1 MLTDSQKRQV
11 AAWIGEGLSLAQVQT
26 KIEEEFGV
34 AMTYM
39 DVRFLVDDLDIE
51 LKDDAPAAE
60 ENPAA
65 SAAPAQQTDAS
76 EAETAVPAGTPA
88 AAPASGG
95 GVTLTSDA
103 VQMPGVLAG
112 GDVVFS
118 DGARGKW
125 FLDQTGRPG
134 LEGFPENYRPTPED
148 MADFQRKLLA
158 ELRRLGFA

>member
-11 AAWIGEGLSLAQVQT
+11 SAWIGEGLSLAQVQT

-39 DVRFLVDDLDIE
+39 DVRFLVDDLDLE
-51 LKDDAPAAE
+51 LKDAAE
-60 ENPAA
+60 EKPAA
-65 SAAPAQQTDAS
+65 D
-76 EAETAVPAGTPA
+76 AVPAQAEVAAGNAVPAETPA
-88 AAPASGG
+88 AGAPASGG

-134 LEGFPENYRPTPED
+134 LEGFPENYRPTPDD

-158 ELRRLGFA
+158 ELRKLGFA

>member
-39 DVRFLVDDLDIE
+39 DVRFLVDDLDLE
-51 LKDDAPAAE
+51 LKDAAE
-60 ENPAA
+60 EKPAA
-65 SAAPAQQTDAS
+65 D
-76 EAETAVPAGTPA
+76 AVPAQAEAVAGNGVPA
-88 AAPASGG
+88 ETPASGG

-118 DGARGKW
+118 DGVRGKW

-134 LEGFPENYRPTPED
+134 LEGFPENYRPTPDD

>member
-39 DVRFLVDDLDIE
+39 DVRFLVDDLDLE
-51 LKDDAPAAE
+51 LKDEAPAAE
-60 ENPAA
+60 EKPAA
-65 SAAPAQQTDAS
+65 D
-76 EAETAVPAGTPA
+76 AVPAQAEAVAGNGVPA
-88 AAPASGG
+88 ETPASGG

-118 DGARGKW
+118 DGVRGKW

-134 LEGFPENYRPTPED
+134 LEGFPENYRPTPDD

-158 ELRRLGFA
+158 ELRKLGFA

>member
-39 DVRFLVDDLDIE
+39 DVRFLVDDLDLE
-51 LKDDAPAAE
+51 LKDEAPAAE
-60 ENPAA
+60 EKPAA
-65 SAAPAQQTDAS
+65 D
-76 EAETAVPAGTPA
+76 AVPAQAEAVAGNGVPA
-88 AAPASGG
+88 ETPASGG

-134 LEGFPENYRPTPED
+134 LEGFPENYRPTPDD

-158 ELRRLGFA
+158 ELRKLGFA

>member
-39 DVRFLVDDLDIE
+39 DVRFLVDDLDLE
-51 LKDDAPAAE
+51 LKDAAE
-60 ENPAA
+60 EKPAA
-65 SAAPAQQTDAS
+65 D
-76 EAETAVPAGTPA
+76 AVPAQAEAAAGNAVPAETPA
-88 AAPASGG
+88 AGAPASGG

-134 LEGFPENYRPTPED
+134 LEGFPENYRPTPDD

-158 ELRRLGFA
+158 ELRKLGFA